1 MIPVAN
7 EETGE
12 VTHIDER
19 DILFLVV
26 KRGTTYFHTWKG
38 TYRRIKGAEEFAAI
52 YEPKGFTRVDRHIF
66 AQADKITRHDKL
78 LRIAYFDH
86 PESEYPTQACFFG
99 TEYGK
104 KLK

>member
-12 VTHIDER
+12 VSYLDEK

-26 KRGTTYFHTWKG
+26 KKGTTYFHTWKG
-38 TYRRIKGAEEFAAI
+38 TYRRIKGADEFAAI
-52 YEPKGFTRVDRHIF
+52 YEPMGFTRVDRNIL
-66 AQADKITRHDKL
+66 AQTDLVTRYDPL

-86 PESEYPTQACFFG
+86 PDYPTQACFIG
-99 TEYGK
+99 SGYGK
-104 KLK
+104 TLK